1 MGGFFQIEE
10 NRLIWEYDGEKV
22 WIEPWGPHSLRFR
35 CTREPSMPVNRDWA
49 LIEQPNCKANIRI
62 ENDVAIIKN
71 GKITCSINVN
81 GVVKYF
87 NDKGKVLLSERWRD
101 RSNSSSLLI
110 PGRELKAIPGT
121 GKYKAVV
128 YFEANE
134 HEKLY
139 GMGQHQEPYLN
150 LKGCEIELAQ
160 RNSQVNIPFV
170 LSNLGYGFLWNNP
183 AYGYATFARNYIKWT
198 AEVTSVIDYWIT
210 AGDTPSEIVERYV
223 QVTGRPPMLPEFA
236 AGFWQSKLR
245 YQTQEELLEIA
256 REYKRRGLPLSVI
269 VVDFFH
275 WPQQGEW
282 RFDPKYWP
290 DPEAMVKELKDMG
303 MELMVSVWP
312 TVDPRSSNYE
322 EMKAK
327 GYLVHTNRGVRTQL
341 ICRGNEVFFDATN
354 PHAGQYVWNK
364 VKENYI
370 RYGIRI
376 FWLDEAEP
384 EIRPYDFDNISY
396 YLGPALEVGNIYP
409 MLFAKAFYEGMTQE
423 GITDVINLVRCAW
436 AGSQRYG
443 AAVWSG
449 DIPSTFEALR
459 TQVRAG
465 LNMAISGIPWWTTD
479 IGGFSGGDPEDPEF
493 RELIIR
499 WFQYG
504 TFCPLFRLHGFRKAP
519 VAAKKFSGAEDSGE
533 RDFET
538 CGPNEVWSF
547 GEEAY
552 KILKKYLFL
561 REKLRPYIMQ
571 QMMLAHKNGTPP
583 MRPLFYD
590 FPHDET
596 SWDIDDEFMFGPDIL
611 VAPVL
616 FKGARSRIVYLPKGA
631 EWKEVS
637 TGKMYNGGQ
646 YVECD
651 TPLETIP
658 LFIRNNVVLPI

>member
-1 MGGFFQIEE
+1 M
-10 NRLIWEYDGEKV
+10 
-22 WIEPWGPHSLRFR
+22 
-35 CTREPSMPVNRDWA
+35 
-49 LIEQPNCKANIRI
+49 
-62 ENDVAIIKN
+62 
-71 GKITCSINVN
+71 
-81 GVVKYF
+81 
-87 NDKGKVLLSERWRD
+87 
-101 RSNSSSLLI
+101 
-110 PGRELKAIPGT
+110 
-121 GKYKAVV
+121 
-128 YFEANE
+128 YFESNE
-134 HEKLY
+134 GEKLY

-150 LKGCEIELAQ
+150 LKGCQIELAQ

-170 LSNLGYGFLWNNP
+170 ISNLGYGFLWNNP
-183 AYGYATFARNYIKWT
+183 AYGYATFARNYTKWT
-198 AEVTSVIDYWIT
+198 AGVTSCIDYWIT
-210 AGDTPSEIVERYV
+210 AGDIPSEIVERYV
-223 QVTGRPPMLPEFA
+223 QVTGLPPMLPEFA

-282 RFDPKYWP
+282 RFDPRYWP
-290 DPEAMVKELKDMG
+290 DPGAMVSELKDMG
-303 MELMVSVWP
+303 IELMVSIWP

-327 GYLVHTNRGVRTQL
+327 GYLVHTDRGVRTQL

-354 PHAGQYVWNK
+354 PDAGRYVWNK
-364 VKENYI
+364 VKENYY
-370 RYGIRI
+370 RHGIRI

-396 YLGPALEVGNIYP
+396 YLGPSLEVGNIYP
-409 MLFAKAFYEGMTQE
+409 MLFAKAFYDGMRQE

-459 TQVRAG
+459 TQVKAG

-479 IGGFSGGDPEDPEF
+479 IGGFSGGDPEDPDF

-504 TFCPLFRLHGFRKAP
+504 AFCPLFRLHGFRKAHTT
-519 VAAKKFSGAEDSGE
+519 AKKFSGAEDSGE

-552 KILKKYLFL
+552 KILNKYLFL
-561 REKLRPYIMQ
+561 REKLRPYIMK
-571 QMMLAHKNGTPP
+571 QMLLAHKKGTPP

-590 FPHDET
+590 FPDDET
-596 SWDIDDEFMFGPDIL
+596 SWDIEDEFMFGPDIL

-616 FKGARSRIVYLPKGA
+616 FKGARSRMVYLPEGA
-631 EWKEVS
+631 QWKEVS
-637 TGKMYNGGQ
+637 TGRSYGGGQ
-646 YVECD
+646 FVECEA
-651 TPLETIP
+651 PLETIP
-658 LFIRNNVVLPI
+658 LFTRNDAVLPIY